1 MGALVNH
8 EQRQDVQ
15 ESVNKLIA
23 AGCEALLGGQADL
36 SAAGAFSRRPCCTAR
51 SRMKPRRFTPLKPL
65 ARWRP

>member
-8 EQRQDVQ
+8 EQRRDVQ

-23 AGCEALLGGQADL
+23 AGCEALLGGQAD
-36 SAAGAFSRRPCCTAR
+36 SARPEPFSRRRCSTAR